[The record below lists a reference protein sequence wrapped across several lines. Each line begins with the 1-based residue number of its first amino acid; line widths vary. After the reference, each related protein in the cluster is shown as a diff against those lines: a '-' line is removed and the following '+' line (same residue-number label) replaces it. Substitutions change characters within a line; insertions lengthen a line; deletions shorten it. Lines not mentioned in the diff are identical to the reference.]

1 MVSISV
7 NIVSRGFLYNYTD
20 EGSGTGM
27 ILSEDG
33 HIITNHHVIGNA
45 SDIQVSLLDG
55 RTFPAEVIGK
65 DSLTDLAILKIPV
78 DNLQT
83 IVFGDSTILR
93 PGDQFI
99 TIGNALILK
108 V

>member
-1 MVSISV
+1 MKVP
-7 NIVSRGFLYNYTD
+7 
-20 EGSGTGM
+20 GTGM

-65 DSLTDLAILKIPV
+65 DSLKRSGHSENTGRQ
-78 DNLQT
+78 LQT
-83 IVFGDSTILR
+83 IVFGDSTIY
-93 PGDQFI
+93 DQV
-99 TIGNALILK
+99 TRS
-108 V
+108 